1 MREQKE
7 NFVENLIDTLKN
19 PTRASIFFQ
28 LAKKPESTATE
39 ISKNLG
45 EDVDVVYYHLKLLR
59 KAGLISKPRVVIK
72 GNYLEKY
79 YSIRSDFKE
88 KLMRS
93 IEKLVVKEKELSP
106 EEFRKMLIA
115 LLTVIQSI
123 LASSIKRIEK
133 IDQKIINKMKEEDNI
148 ESKIIFCTKERY
160 MQLLSKLREIARGD
174 ILDTFNP
181 IEKEYVILIVAIP
194 KLNENQRNT

>member
-160 MQLLSKLREIARGD
+160 VQLLSKLREIARGD

-181 IEKEYVILIVAIP
+181 IEKEYVIL
-194 KLNENQRNT
+194 

>member
-160 MQLLSKLREIARGD
+160 VQLLSKLREIARGD

-194 KLNENQRNT
+194 KLNENI

>member
-1 MREQKE
+1 MGEQKE

-59 KAGLISKPRVVIK
+59 KAGLISKPRVVVK

-160 MQLLSKLREIARGD
+160 VQLLSKLREIARGD

-194 KLNENQRNT
+194 KLNENI

>member
-7 NFVENLIDTLKN
+7 NFVETLIDTLKN

-115 LLTVIQSI
+115 FLTVIQSI

-160 MQLLSKLREIARGD
+160 VQLLSKLREIARGD

-181 IEKEYVILIVAIP
+181 IEKEYVILIVAVP

>member
-160 MQLLSKLREIARGD
+160 VQLLSKLREIARGD